1 MYQISSY
8 TARHL
13 TEVRDALTSFQGANL
28 KIKGSVVFK
37 NNEAAISF
45 ASPLQYSSPN
55 VVELRGI
62 HVGVFD
68 WAELPMTSIED
79 ISRCDAWQHVNID
92 GFIISIDTV
101 YKTQQ
106 GRYGVSLSLGN
117 NRAYSIEVSIFKASA
132 VSFSDLSS
140 GAGVHVL
147 GAKVDTSRQRLLC
160 AETSLV
166 ISTGLSHRVPASFQ
180 NVEW

>member
-1 MYQISSY
+1 MS
-8 TARHL
+8 
-13 TEVRDALTSFQGANL
+13 SFQGANL
-28 KIKGSVVFK
+28 KIKGSVIFK

-45 ASPLQYSSPN
+45 ASPLQYSTPTAAD
-55 VVELRGI
+55 LRCI
-62 HVGVFD
+62 NVGVFD

-79 ISRCDAWQHVNID
+79 ISRCDAWQHVNVA

-132 VSFSDLSS
+132 ASFSDLSCGS
-140 GAGVHVL
+140 GVHVL
-147 GAKVDTSRQRLLC
+147 GAKVDVNRQRLLC

-166 ISTGLSHRVPASFQ
+166 ISTGSSHRVPSSFQ